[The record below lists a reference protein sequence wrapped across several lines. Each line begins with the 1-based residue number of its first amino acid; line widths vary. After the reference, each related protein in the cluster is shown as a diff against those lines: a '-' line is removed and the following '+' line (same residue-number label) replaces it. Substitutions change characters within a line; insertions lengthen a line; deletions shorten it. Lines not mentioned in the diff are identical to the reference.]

1 MKAANDGQNSQSIL
15 INQQGINNPIPIH
28 RPMARKGK
36 GSKDGCACGSSNA
49 AEVCRV
55 DSMVSVD
62 ARGQMVLRKE
72 LRGRAG
78 IKAGDQLA
86 VVTWEKDGKV
96 CCITLIR
103 VGELDEL
110 VKAKLGPMLKTVLE
124 KRKRGDRREE

>member
-1 MKAANDGQNSQSIL
+1 
-15 INQQGINNPIPIH
+15 
-28 RPMARKGK
+28 MARKGK
-36 GSKDGCACGSSNA
+36 GSKDGCGCGHGAA

-72 LRGRAG
+72 LRERAG
-78 IKAGDQLA
+78 IKAGDHLA

-103 VGELDEL
+103 VSELDEL
-110 VKAKLGPMLKTVLE
+110 VKDKLGPLLKTVLGKGE
-124 KRKRGDRREE
+124 KGGQA